1 MFTVY
6 TVGHSTYSPDLFLN
20 LLQRHDVNCVIDV
33 RSVPY
38 SRYVMQYNRE
48 SIQAYLKRNQ
58 VLYLYLGK
66 ELGARP
72 SDTTL
77 YAAEGYLDFGKASQ
91 SGLFQ
96 SGIKRVLAGLQKGY
110 RIALMCTEKDPI
122 DCHRAILIGKELQN
136 NSCSVI
142 HIEEDGKT
150 ETQAQLEE
158 RLLNHYFPNWGQE
171 ALFVD
176 EDNLTRDELT
186 LKSYQL
192 KNKEIGYSLDTGN
205 KEVSHEDLYGGV
217 Y

>member
-1 MFTVY
+1 M
-6 TVGHSTYSPDLFLN
+6 
-20 LLQRHDVNCVIDV
+20 
-33 RSVPY
+33 
-38 SRYVMQYNRE
+38 
-48 SIQAYLKRNQ
+48 
-58 VLYLYLGK
+58 LYLYLGK

-77 YAAEGYLDFGKASQ
+77 YAAEGYLDFEKASH

-158 RLLNHYFPNWGQE
+158 RLLNHYFPNWAQK

-192 KNKEIGYSLDTGN
+192 KNKEIGYSLDIGN
-205 KEVSHEDLYGGV
+205 KEVGHENLYGGV
-217 Y
+217 YYSL